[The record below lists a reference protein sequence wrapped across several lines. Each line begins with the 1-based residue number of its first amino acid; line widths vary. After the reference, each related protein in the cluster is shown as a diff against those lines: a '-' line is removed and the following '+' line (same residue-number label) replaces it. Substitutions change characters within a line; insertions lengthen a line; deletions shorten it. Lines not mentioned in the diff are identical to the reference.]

1 MVYETKDSGERQQF
15 ASGMQRDVTEGKT
28 KWHLIFSGPML
39 ERWAKLMT
47 RGAIKY
53 DDNNW
58 MKADSGEEHE
68 RFKESAFRHFMQ
80 WYEGAEDEDHAAAIY
95 FNVNGAEYTK
105 GNIPTLT
112 TDDIRAATSEHAA
125 SDWSYLAQVEAWEDF
140 AKANTEDAM
149 YDDELGDFIDE
160 VPLTEMDRYREQLEK
175 WNTNAKG

>member
-1 MVYETKDSGERQQF
+1 MPYETKDSGERQQF

-28 KWHLIFSGPML
+28 KWHLVFSGPML

-58 MKADSGEEHE
+58 MKADSGDEYQ

-80 WYEGAEDEDHAAAIY
+80 WYEGDEDEDHAAAIY

-105 GNIPTLT
+105 GNIPMH
-112 TDDIRAATSEHAA
+112 AAT
-125 SDWSYLAQVEAWEDF
+125 DWSYLANQDDFNNEAAELLEEQSPI
-140 AKANTEDAM
+140 TDAAFDGEGTM
-149 YDDELGDFIDE
+149 
-160 VPLTEMDRYREQLEK
+160 TQYREQLAQ
-175 WNTNAKG
+175 WNKNVREGNAQG